1 MIRGCADETWDL
13 PSFGMVWQQLS
24 DNIRIFG
31 MNDDDDHDDDEDD
44 YWWWWWCDDDDG
56 DDDDEEVQ

>member
-24 DNIRIFG
+24 DTIRIFG
-31 MNDDDDHDDDEDD
+31 MNDDDDDK
-44 YWWWWWCDDDDG
+44 
-56 DDDDEEVQ
+56 EVTGSYLSTCLPASYLPL

>member
-24 DNIRIFG
+24 DTIRIFG
-31 MNDDDDHDDDEDD
+31 MNDDDD
-44 YWWWWWCDDDDG
+44 DDDDK
-56 DDDDEEVQ
+56 EVTGSYLSTCLPASYLPL